1 MHVILV
7 SVGTDGDVFPYA
19 GLGAKLLARGHQVT
33 FVASA
38 HYEALARPNGLAF
51 RPLVSAAEHQALF
64 EHPDFWRPLKT
75 APLAARWGMRL
86 LKGQYE
92 LLSKLIPP
100 DALLVASPGVFAATL
115 VHEKAGVPLAHLV
128 LQPWMI
134 PSSIAPPLMPGLTF
148 LRRAPR
154 PVWRVFWS
162 ALDVV
167 GALLVGG
174 ELNRFRASLGL
185 PPIRHLFH
193 NWLSPQLV
201 LGLFPEWYG
210 PPQPDWPPQVR
221 LTGFPMFDGAA
232 SRDLPP
238 PVLAFCR
245 AGAPLAFT
253 FGTGMAHSAELFR
266 AALEACRLLGQR
278 GLFLTRYSDQL
289 PHPPPPSVRHCAFAP
304 FHTLFPLCAAV
315 VHHGGIGTVAQ
326 ALAAG
331 TPQLIRPIC
340 FDQADN
346 GLRVKRLG
354 AGDYLQ
360 PSRASGRQIAQALTR
375 LLTPETRSR
384 CRAVS
389 ARFQHR
395 DALQTAAQC
404 LEEFMAVETQSIGA
418 SGKPFAPS
426 PRASR
431 RSP

>member
-1 MHVILV
+1 MHVFLV

-19 GLGAKLLARGHQVT
+19 GLGAKLRSRGHQAML
-33 FVASA
+33 VASA
-38 HYEALARPNGLAF
+38 HYEALAGAHGLAF
-51 RPLVSAAEHQALF
+51 RPLVSAEEHQALF
-64 EHPDFWRPLKT
+64 EHPDFWHPLKT

-86 LKGQYE
+86 L
-92 LLSKLIPP
+92 ITP
-100 DALLVASPGVFAATL
+100 DALLVASPGVFAAAL

-128 LQPWMI
+128 LQPWII
-134 PSSIAPPLMPGLTF
+134 PSSIAPPLMPGFTF

-154 PVWRVFWS
+154 PVWRVLWR

-167 GALLVGG
+167 GALLVGR

-185 PPIRHLFH
+185 PPIRRLFQ
-193 NWLSPQLV
+193 NWLSHQLV

-232 SRDLPP
+232 SGDLPP
-238 PVLAFCR
+238 PVLDFCR

-266 AALEACRLLGQR
+266 AALEACRLLGKR
-278 GLFLTRYSDQL
+278 GLFLTRYRDQL
-289 PHPPPPSVRHCAFAP
+289 PHPLPPSVLHCAFAP
-304 FHTLFPLCAAV
+304 FQTLFPLCAAV
-315 VHHGGIGTVAQ
+315 VHHGGIGTVAK

-354 AGDYLQ
+354 AGDCLQ
-360 PSRASGRQIAQALTR
+360 PRRASGRQIAQALTR
-375 LLTPETRSR
+375 LLTPETQSR

-395 DALQTAAQC
+395 DALQTAAQR
-404 LEEFMAVETQSIGA
+404 LEEFMA
-418 SGKPFAPS
+418 
-426 PRASR
+426 R
-431 RSP
+431 